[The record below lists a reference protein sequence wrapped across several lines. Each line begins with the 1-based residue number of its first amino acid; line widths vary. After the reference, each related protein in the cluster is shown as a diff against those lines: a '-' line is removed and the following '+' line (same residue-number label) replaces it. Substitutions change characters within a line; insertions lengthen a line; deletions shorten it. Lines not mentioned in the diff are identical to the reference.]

1 MTEAQLARERWLGR
15 YAAAA
20 AFAAALFTLASI
32 SYQAALKNVHFHT
45 GTRTL
50 TLKPLDP
57 RLSSA
62 QSLIVVAHQTT
73 TFLIVVILTALALP
87 FVGLAM
93 YRLFEATRARRA
105 EVPRVMRWVM
115 LIAPILA
122 AALAVANQ
130 IIQINAAK

>member
-32 SYQAALKNVHFHT
+32 SYQAALKNVKFH
-45 GTRTL
+45 GHL
-50 TLKPLDP
+50 LKPLDP

-87 FVGLAM
+87 FVAVAM
-93 YRLFEATRARRA
+93 YRPFEATRARRA